1 MREINREIVSA
12 VILSRDNKIFLGKK
26 SEKTGQVYG
35 GCWAIPGGGIDP
47 GEDNLTAL
55 KREIMEETMI
65 DAADAEIKLID
76 DKKTGTSEKILKDTG
91 EKVLCH
97 MRFHDYKVSLTKNA
111 DEIETNT
118 DREFEESGWFSI
130 HELKKLKL
138 TPPSEELFKM
148 MGYLD

>member
-12 VILSRDNKIFLGKK
+12 VIISRDNKIFLGKK

-55 KREIMEETMI
+55 KREIMEETTI
-65 DAADAEIKLID
+65 DASDAKIELVD

-97 MRFHDYKVSLTKNA
+97 MRFHDYKITLNNNSN
-111 DEIETNT
+111 EIKTNT
-118 DREFEESGWFSI
+118 DREFEKSGWFTI
-130 HELKKLKL
+130 EEIKTLKL

-148 MGYLD
+148 MGLI

>member
-35 GCWAIPGGGIDP
+35 GCWAIPGGGIDL
-47 GEDNLTAL
+47 GEDNVTAL
-55 KREIMEETMI
+55 KREIMEETTI
-65 DAADAEIKLID
+65 DTTDAKIELVD

-111 DEIETNT
+111 EEIETNT
-118 DREFEESGWFSI
+118 DREFEESSWFTLEEI
-130 HELKKLKL
+130 KTLKL
-138 TPPSEELFKM
+138 TPPSTELFKM
-148 MGYLD
+148 MGYLN